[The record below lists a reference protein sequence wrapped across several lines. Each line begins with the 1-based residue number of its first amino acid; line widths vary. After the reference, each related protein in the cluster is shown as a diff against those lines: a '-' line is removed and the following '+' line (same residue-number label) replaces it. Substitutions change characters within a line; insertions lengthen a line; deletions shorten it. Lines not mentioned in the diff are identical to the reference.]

1 MAENVTKDMQ
11 GLPLGLLIAQPI
23 LEVAKGQAEL
33 CKVYLDSL
41 FKLAFV
47 NGKDGDAKVITFNLN
62 RPVVNENGE
71 THMVACQ
78 VQAPLLALVPLP
90 SFTMDEATVRFSLEV
105 KTQEVSKA
113 GTDDESTATG
123 GYSGWGFHADI
134 SGKVSSHTENT
145 RSTDKSAKYEIYAR
159 AVQQQPVEGM
169 AKLSSIF
176 ASVIEPITSDG
187 SGK

>member
-1 MAENVTKDMQ
+1 MAESVTKDMQ

-62 RPVVNENGE
+62 RPVVDENGE

-90 SFTMDEATVRFSLEV
+90 SFTMDEATVRFSMEV
-105 KTQEVSKA
+105 KTQDVRKA
-113 GTDDESTATG
+113 STDAESTATG

-134 SGKVSSHTENT
+134 SGKVASHTENT
-145 RSTDKSAKYEIYAR
+145 RSTDKSAKYDIYAR

-176 ASVIEPITSDG
+176 ASVIEPITTGG

>member
-62 RPVVNENGE
+62 RPVVDEDGN
-71 THMVACQ
+71 TQMVACQ

-90 SFTMDEATVRFSLEV
+90 SFTMDEATVRFSMEV

-113 GTDDESTATG
+113 ENDTESSATG
-123 GYSGWGFHADI
+123 SYSGWGFRAQI
-134 SGKVSSHTENT
+134 SGKVSSHKENT

-176 ASVIEPITSDG
+176 ASVIEPISAGG